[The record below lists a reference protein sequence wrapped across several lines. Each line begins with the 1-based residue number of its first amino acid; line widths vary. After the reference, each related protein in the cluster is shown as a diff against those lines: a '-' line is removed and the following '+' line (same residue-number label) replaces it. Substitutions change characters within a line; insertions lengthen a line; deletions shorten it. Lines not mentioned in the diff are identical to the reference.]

1 MHAFSLTIEPP
12 RIRLMPPPSDRR
24 SPTEPSLHGVAAG
37 IDDVLRRQDA
47 THRGLHDLSESVGTL
62 EAKVV
67 HHGVEIR
74 ELKEAHHELVA
85 VVGEQGERIV
95 EHGEKLAEQ
104 TEKLEEV
111 ARIRHVPTG
120 HRTAP
125 GATLV
130 AAAKTPS
137 IPPLADIGERQPT
150 GSFKVQAASWDILND
165 RIQKI
170 ETQAARD
177 RSRAEG
183 AEDALNLANDRFDR
197 IIRIMGVAIAGAG
210 VIGALIA
217 WLVTHAHG

>member
-1 MHAFSLTIEPP
+1 MNAFSLGLEPAP
-12 RIRLMPPPSDRR
+12 TRTLRLMPPPPSRT
-24 SPTEPSLHGVAAG
+24 PTEPSLHGVAAG

-85 VVGEQGERIV
+85 VVGEQADLLGD
-95 EHGEKLAEQ
+95 HGEKL
-104 TEKLEEV
+104 EEIS
-111 ARIRHVPTG
+111 RLRHPPQHTG

-130 AAAKTPS
+130 PAKTPS
-137 IPPLADIGERQPT
+137 IPPLADIGERQAT
-150 GSFKVQAASWDILND
+150 GSFKVREASWDILTD

-170 ETQAARD
+170 ETQAASD

-183 AEDALNLANDRFDR
+183 AEAALKLANDRFDR
-197 IIRIMGVAIAGAG
+197 IIRIMAVGIAGAG